1 MRTVDAHCDLLSQ
14 MLHNPHIRFEQ
25 EGSGADISLPELQ
38 QANMLVQFF
47 ALYLSEA
54 LADRGMAPLATM
66 LELMRDKVLA
76 GGHMRLIRYVSDLD
90 GLAESGQIGAV
101 LSVEGAD
108 GLGGNIAN
116 LHRLYAQGVRFLG
129 VTWNYANWAADGVL
143 ESRGGGFTDR
153 GRELI
158 AACDELGIVLDV
170 SHLSDRGFR
179 ELAAASPRP
188 FIASHSNARRVCS
201 NPRNLT
207 DEQITTIITR
217 NGCIGLT
224 FVPWFISSG
233 NPSLTGLLRHVE
245 HCCSLG
251 GAGNIGFGS
260 DFDGFE
266 DKMPELS
273 RPADYLRLEE
283 ALLRWYSEEQVKG
296 FLGGNWLRF
305 LRDNLPVG

>member
-1 MRTVDAHCDLLSQ
+1 MRTIDAHCDLLSQ
-14 MLHNPHIRFEQ
+14 MLSNPNVHFEL

-38 QANMLVQFF
+38 QADMLVQFF
-47 ALYLSEA
+47 ALYLSEG
-54 LADRGMAPLATM
+54 LPDRGMAPLMTM
-66 LELMRDKVLA
+66 LDLMRDHVLA
-76 GGHMRLIRYVSDLD
+76 SGQMRLIQFASDLE

-116 LHRLYAQGVRFLG
+116 LRRLYARGVRFLG

-170 SHLSDRGFR
+170 SHLSDRGVR

-188 FIASHSNARRVCS
+188 FIASHSNARRICS
-201 NPRNLT
+201 HPRNLT
-207 DEQITTIITR
+207 DEQITTIISR

-224 FVPWFISSG
+224 FVPWFISSVK
-233 NPSLTGLLRHVE
+233 PDLMGLLRHVE

-251 GAGNIGFGS
+251 GVANIGFGS

-273 RPADYLRLEE
+273 RPADYLKLQE
-283 ALLRWYSEEQVKG
+283 ALLRLYSEEQVKG

-305 LRDNLPVG
+305 LRDNLPVC